1 LEDVE
6 GAVGEAS
13 DPRGSRERTRRSVAP
28 EAGPL
33 WPLFTRSPLPTWVYE
48 RRSLRFLAVNDAA
61 VARYG
66 WSQEEFF
73 RRSLYDVRPE
83 EEHER
88 LRTHIQ
94 AVGPVGH
101 AGVESWRHRDASGQV
116 FPVELTTLPVRWHG
130 VPAGLAQV
138 RDMTG
143 WIEAAEA
150 DRQVL
155 ERLAAMVRAAPS
167 ALVLLDAAGRVVWR
181 SAGFLRV
188 FGDDGPRPSDRP
200 GDEVSAGSEGTPSGR
215 APADEPGPPRWEAVH
230 PDDQARLQSELARLL
245 SSPGGVVE
253 AEWRQRDGRGR
264 WRRVVGTAANELDN
278 PAVRGIILDL
288 HDVSQLREAEE
299 RLARE
304 ARTDRLTGLPN
315 RLALEE
321 TLARLMA
328 DGVPPERRP
337 AVVFLD
343 LDDFKLVNDSEG
355 HAEGDRLLVI
365 VAERLRH
372 VARPSDTI
380 ARFGGDEF
388 VAVCPGLKDPDAA
401 QAFGRRLVDALAT
414 PVRVA
419 GRDHF
424 VSASVGIALSETG
437 VSGSELLARADA
449 AMYRA
454 KAGGRGQVALY
465 DGQVGRSLAVRVAEG
480 ALMWRSWSRQ
490 ALRVALQPIV
500 DLSAERVVGLETFV
514 RPEDDAMSAR
524 ALVDA
529 AERSGTM
536 AAMGEWVLRAAL
548 CEAASWPA
556 SVAAWIVV
564 KVSPVQLR
572 DPARLAAAV
581 DGALGESGFAPER
594 LFLELQGP
602 VGSDDVASLIE
613 ALVVLRERG
622 VGVALDSFLAAGVS
636 LGLDAGSRLGLL
648 KLDRRVVESCD
659 RPERRA
665 LLHPVVEL
673 AGRLGA
679 EVVASG
685 VERAG
690 QARALRAAGCRLAEG
705 FFFSPPVDGPA
716 VPELFARTFPVA

>member
-1 LEDVE
+1 ME

-13 DPRGSRERTRRSVAP
+13 DPRGERERTRRSAAP
-28 EAGPL
+28 EAAPL
-33 WPLFTRSPLPTWVYE
+33 WPVLARSPLPTWVYE
-48 RRSLRFLAVNDAA
+48 RRSLRFLEVNEAA
-61 VARYG
+61 IARYG
-66 WSQEEFF
+66 WSREEFS
-73 RRSLYDVRPE
+73 RRTLYDVRPE
-83 EEHER
+83 EEVAR
-88 LRTHIQ
+88 LRAHIG
-94 AVGPVGH
+94 AVGTAGH
-101 AGVESWRHRDASGQV
+101 AGVESWRHRDAAGQV
-116 FPVELTTLPVRWHG
+116 FPVELTALPVRWHG

-138 RDMTG
+138 RDMSG
-143 WIEAAEA
+143 WIEEAEA
-150 DRQVL
+150 DRRVL

-188 FGDDGPRPSDRP
+188 FGDDGPGPSDRP
-200 GDEVSAGSEGTPSGR
+200 GHEVVVGPDPFRPRSVAAEE
-215 APADEPGPPRWEAVH
+215 PAPPRWEAVH

-245 SSPGGVVE
+245 ASPGAVVE
-253 AEWRQRDGRGR
+253 VEWRQRDSRGR
-264 WRRVVGTAANELDN
+264 WRRVLGTAANELDN
-278 PAVRGIILDL
+278 PAVSGIILDL

-321 TLARLMA
+321 TLARLVA
-328 DGVPPERRP
+328 DGVPPEWRP

-372 VARPSDTI
+372 VARPTDTI

-388 VAVCPGLKDPDAA
+388 VAVCPGLLEPDAA
-401 QAFGRRLVDALAT
+401 QAFGRRLVDALST
-414 PVRVA
+414 PVRFA

-424 VSASVGIALSETG
+424 VSASVGIALAEPA
-437 VSGSELLARADA
+437 VSDSELLARADA

-454 KAGGRGQVALY
+454 KASGRGQVALY
-465 DGQVGRSLAVRVAEG
+465 DGQVGRSLAARVAEG

-500 DLSAERVVGLETFV
+500 DLATERVVGLEAFV
-514 RPEDDAMSAR
+514 RPADEEMSPR

-548 CEAASWPA
+548 GEVASWPA
-556 SVAAWIVV
+556 SVAAWVVV
-564 KVSPVQLR
+564 KVSPVQVR

-581 DGALGESGFAPER
+581 GGGLSESGVPAER
-594 LFLELQGP
+594 LYLELQGP
-602 VGSDDVASLIE
+602 FGSDDVASLVE
-613 ALVVLRERG
+613 VMAVLGDLG

-636 LGLDAGSRLGLL
+636 LVLDGGSRLGLL
-648 KLDRRVVESCD
+648 KLDRRVVDTCD

-665 LLHPVVEL
+665 LLRPVVEL
-673 AGRLGA
+673 AERLGA

-685 VERAG
+685 VERGA
-690 QARALRAAGCRLAEG
+690 QARALREAGCRLAEG
-705 FFFSPPVDGPA
+705 FLFSRPVEGPA
-716 VPELFARTFPVA
+716 VPELFGREFPLP